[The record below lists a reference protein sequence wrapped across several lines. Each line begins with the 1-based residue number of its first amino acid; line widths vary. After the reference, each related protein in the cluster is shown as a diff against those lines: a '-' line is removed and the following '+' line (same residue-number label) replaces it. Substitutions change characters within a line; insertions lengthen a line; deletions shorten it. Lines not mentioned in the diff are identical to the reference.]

1 MAEKILKE
9 TGVFNPM
16 EKLVC
21 QCYDGAALMS
31 GHVSGVQT
39 RIREQI
45 DRALFVHCMGH
56 EVRTLKFEYDYKF
69 DVSSR
74 SITLYRVVV

>member
-56 EVRTLKFEYDYKF
+56 EVRT
-69 DVSSR
+69 
-74 SITLYRVVV
+74 I